1 MTALGIALIVAGLTD
16 PCLRQHDLP
25 SVQKDEPFR
34 REEPP
39 PSQDSFE
46 ETLERADRH
55 LDEMPRGNGEA
66 AKDQLAP
73 TEHVPKDREGRDE

>member
-1 MTALGIALIVAGLTD
+1 MTALGIALIVAGLTLV
-16 PCLRQHDLP
+16 CGSMIFRQFRR
-25 SVQKDEPFR
+25 DEPFR

-46 ETLERADRH
+46 EILERADRH

-66 AKDQLAP
+66 AKDQLLP